1 MVPHLPNLTV
11 RRAVDADA
19 PALVDLLHRAFQQYS
34 GVLDPPSGVH
44 AETIATVRS
53 KMSTGTWLLVERGRM
68 PVGCVWYEPRGDY
81 VYLGRLSVPPEFR
94 GQGIANA
101 LLDAVEQQARGS
113 GISSIR
119 LAVRIVLD
127 RMRAAYE
134 RRGYRVFEYETHPG
148 YAEPTY
154 VIMEKV
160 LHSP

>member
-1 MVPHLPNLTV
+1 MTSHLPNLTL

-19 PALVDLLHRAFQQYS
+19 PALVDLLHRAFQEYS

-44 AETIATVRS
+44 TETIATVRS
-53 KMSTGTWLLVERGRM
+53 KISTGIWLLAERARV

-81 VYLGRLSVPPEFR
+81 VYLGRLSVLLEFR
-94 GQGIANA
+94 GQGIGNA
-101 LLDAVEQQARGS
+101 LLDAVEQQAREI
-113 GISSIR
+113 GITRIR

-148 YAEPTY
+148 YAGHTY
-154 VIMEKV
+154 VTMEKV
-160 LHSP
+160 LDFS